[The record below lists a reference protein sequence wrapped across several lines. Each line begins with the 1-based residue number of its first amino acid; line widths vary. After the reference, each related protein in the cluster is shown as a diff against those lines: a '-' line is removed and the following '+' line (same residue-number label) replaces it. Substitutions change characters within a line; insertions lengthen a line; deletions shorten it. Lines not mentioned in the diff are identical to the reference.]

1 MRGFWLFIFLFS
13 LVACKGLQDVERLE
27 KTFSQTYSHHVTLDI
42 PDQLSKSKHGNFL
55 LKVSG
60 SPYEIGYKSGLLL
73 DTMYAQQEQIFFQQI
88 KEMTGSTRK
97 QRFLLQFLKWYHR
110 DILQYIPQE
119 YQVEIFGISRFATTS
134 LDTVASGFQRA
145 LMLHGAHDIGHAMQD
160 LMLVGCSSVT
170 AKGMYSLDGSIW
182 MARNFDFYVSDAFAH
197 NKIISFVEPQN
208 GFKYASIGWPGMLGV
223 VSGMNEKGLAVTIN
237 AAKSSIPL
245 KAKLPISL
253 VVKEILQYAE
263 TIDEAIAIA
272 QQKQVFVSESILVAS
287 AADNNSVIIEL
298 SPKKMGVF
306 QSDEELLI
314 CTNHFQSDIF
324 SQDKRNQH
332 HIRSSHSAYRC
343 HTIQQFFE
351 DKPQVNQYYLTDLL
365 RKTSGIDGRELGY
378 GNEKA
383 LNQLMA
389 HHAVIFHPKTRR
401 MWVSN
406 APYQLGAF
414 DMYDL
419 NEVFYKNN
427 IVPDESQCIPED
439 PFMYSETFLHIK
451 SYRELLKQ
459 VITTINSQE
468 IIPLSVGKQLIAYNP
483 HFWEA
488 HFWAG
493 RIAFVHK
500 QYALAKMYFEQA
512 FQCEITTEQDADL
525 LKKWIEKCQKKIK

>member
-1 MRGFWLFIFLFS
+1 
-13 LVACKGLQDVERLE
+13 
-27 KTFSQTYSHHVTLDI
+27 
-42 PDQLSKSKHGNFL
+42 
-55 LKVSG
+55 
-60 SPYEIGYKSGLLL
+60 
-73 DTMYAQQEQIFFQQI
+73 TMYAQQEQIFFQQI

-245 KAKLPISL
+245 KAKLPISR

-306 QSDEELLI
+306 
-314 CTNHFQSDIF
+314 
-324 SQDKRNQH
+324 
-332 HIRSSHSAYRC
+332 
-343 HTIQQFFE
+343 
-351 DKPQVNQYYLTDLL
+351 
-365 RKTSGIDGRELGY
+365 
-378 GNEKA
+378 
-383 LNQLMA
+383 
-389 HHAVIFHPKTRR
+389 
-401 MWVSN
+401 
-406 APYQLGAF
+406 
-414 DMYDL
+414 
-419 NEVFYKNN
+419 
-427 IVPDESQCIPED
+427 
-439 PFMYSETFLHIK
+439 
-451 SYRELLKQ
+451 
-459 VITTINSQE
+459 
-468 IIPLSVGKQLIAYNP
+468 
-483 HFWEA
+483 
-488 HFWAG
+488 
-493 RIAFVHK
+493 
-500 QYALAKMYFEQA
+500 
-512 FQCEITTEQDADL
+512 
-525 LKKWIEKCQKKIK
+525 

>member
-42 PDQLSKSKHGNFL
+42 PDQLSKSKHGNFI

-170 AKGMYSLDGSIW
+170 AKGMYSSDGSIW

-223 VSGMNEKGLAVTIN
+223 VSGMNEKGL
-237 AAKSSIPL
+237 
-245 KAKLPISL
+245 
-253 VVKEILQYAE
+253 
-263 TIDEAIAIA
+263 
-272 QQKQVFVSESILVAS
+272 
-287 AADNNSVIIEL
+287 
-298 SPKKMGVF
+298 
-306 QSDEELLI
+306 
-314 CTNHFQSDIF
+314 
-324 SQDKRNQH
+324 
-332 HIRSSHSAYRC
+332 
-343 HTIQQFFE
+343 
-351 DKPQVNQYYLTDLL
+351 
-365 RKTSGIDGRELGY
+365 
-378 GNEKA
+378 
-383 LNQLMA
+383 
-389 HHAVIFHPKTRR
+389 
-401 MWVSN
+401 
-406 APYQLGAF
+406 
-414 DMYDL
+414 
-419 NEVFYKNN
+419 
-427 IVPDESQCIPED
+427 
-439 PFMYSETFLHIK
+439 
-451 SYRELLKQ
+451 
-459 VITTINSQE
+459 
-468 IIPLSVGKQLIAYNP
+468 
-483 HFWEA
+483 
-488 HFWAG
+488 
-493 RIAFVHK
+493 
-500 QYALAKMYFEQA
+500 
-512 FQCEITTEQDADL
+512 
-525 LKKWIEKCQKKIK
+525 